1 MGEMISTRVAYGK
14 ALVKYGRENERVVV
28 FDADLACATQSCEF
42 QAVCPERFFNMGIS
56 ECNMAGY
63 AAGVATCGKI
73 PVINSFAMFST
84 GRIYDQV
91 RNSIGYPHLNVKIV
105 GTHSGLSAGE
115 DGATHQCIEDIAL
128 MRVIPGM
135 TVLSP
140 CDANETDAALKAMI
154 DYEGPVYM
162 RLGRSVVE
170 NVTNSV
176 SGYKFELGK
185 GVVLRDGSD
194 ITIVA
199 TGVMVQ
205 ESLKAAEMLAS
216 EGIFARVIDMHTIK
230 PLDTGILYKAATE
243 TKLIVTSEDHNVIG
257 GLGGAVSEFVSE
269 NCPVPVIRHGVN
281 DMFGRSGPLPE
292 IMEVYGMT
300 AEVIADK
307 ARSAWSKYV

>member
-14 ALVKYGRENERVVV
+14 ALAKYGKENERVLV
-28 FDADLACATQSCEF
+28 FDADLACATQSYEF
-42 QAVCPERFFNMGIS
+42 QEVCPERFFNMGIS

-73 PVINSFAMFST
+73 PIINSFAMFST
-84 GRIYDQV
+84 GRIYDQI
-91 RNSIGYPHLNVKIV
+91 RNSICYPHLNVKIV

-115 DGATHQCIEDIAL
+115 DGATHQCVEDIAL

-140 CDANETDAALKAMI
+140 CDANETSAALKAMI
-154 DYEGPVYM
+154 DFEGPVYM

-170 NVTNSV
+170 NVTDSAD
-176 SGYKFELGK
+176 GYKFEIGK
-185 GVVLRDGSD
+185 GVVLRDGCD

-205 ESLKAAEMLAS
+205 QSLKAADMLELA
-216 EGIFARVIDMHTIK
+216 GISVRVIDMHTIK
-230 PLDTGILYKAATE
+230 PLDTEILRKAANE
-243 TKLIVTSEDHNVIG
+243 TKLILTSEDHNIIG
-257 GLGGAVSEFVSE
+257 GLGAAVSEFISE
-269 NCPVPVIRHGVN
+269 NCPVPVIKHGVN

-292 IMEVYGMT
+292 IMEAYGMT
-300 AEVIADK
+300 AEVIAEK
-307 ARSAWSKYV
+307 AKKAWAEYK